1 MIRAMPNSTNTF
13 PLDSKFSPVAPC
25 DIDDASDCV
34 WDSKDIDDSN
44 SVLCEPVNEEPGTE
58 VAPQEAVESV
68 SETTHQWALGIS
80 SIQIL
85 CVMLASAGV
94 MVSGPVMS
102 AWMMLLAYCML
113 FQFLINLIHKER
125 MARWEKRVWFFMIS
139 LSMVLITLGLIAP
152 YFHLASMLGISPI
165 ALLVGIIMIAVI
177 MMGYAW
183 FSLKVPTDDS
193 AASIVDVPA
202 SRMCLGA
209 TFAMMAILLC
219 APFMGAASLTV
230 TIIFAPLALLCFAG
244 YVYLK
249 WTRSQR
255 DQAQTLHTP
264 EMTPI
269 QFGTYMLGL
278 TLGLSFDI
286 LFACHVVFH
295 LHVLSIGM
303 VDGICVGLLVMGA
316 VHAIFQY
323 RKGVKLIA
331 AVEENDGTWK
341 DKVYIALSIIFL
353 IPAVSIVALWP
364 GLSLLSLAMTLTMVM
379 AISVSASRRYLT
391 CRQQKD
397 KKIDD
402 ATLVVTLAPRMLAS
416 ISAGCLLFFLSHL
429 LILVGVPW
437 FLYLLVVLLVACPVS
452 AFMVYNHKAMLHDVK
467 ALKEPAA
474 GWLAINLRFFL
485 KPFIAAEPSKE
496 SKQGK
501 SAVDQSFDSD
511 VDDKASDERNSENV
525 EPKPADQTFY
535 IDGQKVKSFEE
546 NTGQKPLMPAG
557 FSMFLGYGQ
566 EPHKGVAGP
575 SKKALNRYRGDL
587 PNAHHPMELVV
598 QFAHAMSS
606 VQPETFPQSPR
617 AEEGK
622 IHASGRG

>member
-1 MIRAMPNSTNTF
+1 
-13 PLDSKFSPVAPC
+13 
-25 DIDDASDCV
+25 
-34 WDSKDIDDSN
+34 
-44 SVLCEPVNEEPGTE
+44 
-58 VAPQEAVESV
+58 
-68 SETTHQWALGIS
+68 
-80 SIQIL
+80 
-85 CVMLASAGV
+85 
-94 MVSGPVMS
+94 MS

-295 LHVLSIGM
+295 LHVLSMGM

-341 DKVYIALSIIFL
+341 DKVYIVSSIISL
-353 IPAVSIVALWP
+353 IIATSILALWP

-501 SAVDQSFDSD
+501 SAVDQSPDSN

-535 IDGQKVKSFEE
+535 IDGQKVESFDKDASFFDTFEPATSNQIIHFGRKLTCKRGDLLNSIQLNGLTVETFESALLARLKILKQLEAKEDTLKSYYLDGKKVKSFEE

-575 SKKALNRYRGDL
+575 SKKASNRYRGDL
-587 PNAHHPMELVV
+587 PNAQHPMELVV
-598 QFAHAMSS
+598 QFANAMLAAQS
-606 VQPETFPQSPR
+606 ETCSQSCR
-617 AEEGK
+617 VEKGS